1 MAKVVLITGASA
13 GIGTAAALKLAE
25 KGYDLILTARRED
38 RLEDV
43 AKACRDKGAK
53 QVLVKKLDVRD
64 LKSVEALFADDDV
77 KAMLSRLEVLVNNA
91 GLAKGVDRMDKAKI
105 EDWEMMVE
113 TNVLGLM
120 YMTRFAL
127 PYIKET
133 KGHIVNIGSVAGRW
147 SYPGGGVYCST
158 KAAVRAFTEG
168 LRMDLLGTRVRVT
181 NIAPGM
187 AETEFTITRLQ
198 SVDLAKKVY
207 ENFTALTPEDIAECI
222 EWSISRPKHVNVQEM
237 IIYPTDQ
244 AGVSHLYRETGAP
257 AAT

>member
-13 GIGTAAALKLAE
+13 GIGAATALKLAE
-25 KGYDLILTARRED
+25 KGFDLILTARRED

-43 AKACRDKGAK
+43 AKKAREKGARN
-53 QVLVKKLDVRD
+53 VLAKKLDVRD
-64 LKSVEALFADDDV
+64 LKSIESFFESSDV
-77 KAMLSRLEVLVNNA
+77 KAMLLRLEVLVNNA
-91 GLAKGVDRMDKAKI
+91 GVAKGVDGADKAKI

-127 PYIKET
+127 PFIKDNR
-133 KGHIVNIGSVAGRW
+133 GHIVNIGSVAGRW
-147 SYPGGGVYCST
+147 SYPGGGVYCAT
-158 KAAVRAFTEG
+158 KAAIRAFTEG

-187 AETEFTITRLQ
+187 AETEFSIVRFQ

-207 ENFTALTPEDIAECI
+207 ENFTALTAEDIAECI
-222 EWSISRPKHVNVQEM
+222 EWSISRPSHVNIQEM

-244 AGVSHLYRETGAP
+244 AGSSHLYRETRDV
-257 AAT
+257 

>member
-13 GIGTAAALKLAE
+13 GFGTAIALKLAE
-25 KGYDLILTARRED
+25 KGFDLILTARRED

-43 AKACRDKGAK
+43 AKACREKGAG
-53 QVLVKKLDVRD
+53 QVLAKKLDVRD
-64 LKSVEALFADDDV
+64 LKSVEALFSDSDV
-77 KAMLSRLEVLVNNA
+77 KSMLSRLEVLVNNA

-133 KGHIVNIGSVAGRW
+133 QGHIVNIGSVAGRW

-158 KAAVRAFTEG
+158 KAAVRAFSEG

-207 ENFTALTPEDIAECI
+207 ENFTPLTAEDIAECV

-244 AGVSHLYRETGAP
+244 AGVSHLYRETSGTAS
-257 AAT
+257 T